1 MPEIAKMLGVEMG
14 EEFYI
19 VNKIGSRASDLC
31 GTETKYSLCD
41 NKLQGD
47 NLGSVDGAWLL
58 LSLINGS
65 RFIVKLPFKPQR
77 GEKYWVWRKDF
88 YNAKNVFVAQWIFWG
103 GDITDRMF
111 YMLGNCYRTEQE
123 CLADTA
129 MKARVENMERCK
141 W

>member
-1 MPEIAKMLGVEMG
+1 MKHMKEVAKMLGVEMG
-14 EEFYI
+14 ERF
-19 VNKIGSRASDLC
+19 KIKNSFFTDTYWFEWWGIAQ
-31 GTETKYSLCD
+31 TIKP
-41 NKLQGD
+41 
-47 NLGSVDGAWLL
+47 
-58 LSLINGS
+58 NGS
-65 RFIVKLPFKPQR
+65 NDDLLNSLLNGNEEIVKLPFKPQK

-88 YNAKNVFVAQWIFWG
+88 YNAKNVFVAQWIFWC